1 MKRYIYLISP
11 QKITGANFYKVLNK
25 VLKTKKV
32 KYLSSILT
40 PVSLG
45 ELIDKITIL
54 EIKQIYMTGIKLK
67 NVDKELKLLKKIL
80 QDKNLEIDIDLINNL
95 KEVNNNLWEIEDNI
109 RIKENNQKFD
119 KEFIQ
124 LARSVYKE
132 NDKRASIK
140 KEINQKYDS
149 ELVEEKLYNNYV
161 I

>member
-1 MKRYIYLISP
+1 MSS
-11 QKITGANFYKVLNK
+11 
-25 VLKTKKV
+25 KV
-32 KYLSSILT
+32 KNLSSILT

-67 NVDKELKLLKKIL
+67 NVEKELKLLKKIL

-109 RIKENNQKFD
+109 RIKESNQKFD

-140 KEINQKYDS
+140 KEINQKYNS
-149 ELVEEKLYNNYV
+149 ELVEEKSYNNYL

>member
-1 MKRYIYLISP
+1 MPK
-11 QKITGANFYKVLNK
+11 KIT
-25 VLKTKKV
+25 
-32 KYLSSILT
+32 YLSSILA

-54 EIKQIYMTGIKLK
+54 EIKQIHMTGIKLK
-67 NVDKELKLLKKIL
+67 NVNKELKLLRNIL
-80 QDKNLEIDIDLINNL
+80 QDKNLEIDIDLINSL

-109 RIKENNQKFD
+109 RIKERDQKFN

-140 KEINQKYDS
+140 KEINQKYNS
-149 ELVEEKLYNNYV
+149 ELVEEKSYRNFL

>member
-1 MKRYIYLISP
+1 M
-11 QKITGANFYKVLNK
+11 
-25 VLKTKKV
+25 TKKV
-32 KYLSSILT
+32 KDLSSILA

-54 EIKQIYMTGIKLK
+54 EIKQIHMTGKKLK
-67 NVDKELKLLKKIL
+67 NVDKELKLLKNII

-109 RIKENNQKFD
+109 RIKDSNQEFD
-119 KEFIQ
+119 KEFIE

-140 KEINQKYDS
+140 KAINLQYNSD
-149 ELVEEKLYNNYV
+149 LVEEKSYNLY
-161 I
+161 

>member
-1 MKRYIYLISP
+1 MIK
-11 QKITGANFYKVLNK
+11 NVN
-25 VLKTKKV
+25 
-32 KYLSSILT
+32 YLSSILA

-54 EIKQIYMTGIKLK
+54 EIKQIHMTGIKLK

-80 QDKNLEIDIDLINNL
+80 QDKNLEIDIDLINSL
-95 KEVNNNLWEIEDNI
+95 KEVNNNLWQIEDNI
-109 RIKENNQKFD
+109 RIKERDQKFN

-140 KEINQKYDS
+140 KEINQKYNS
-149 ELVEEKLYNNYV
+149 ELFEEKSYS
-161 I
+161 